1 MIALNQRYSY
11 RDICD
16 SLQVLSEC
24 YGDFCIC
31 RIVGTS
37 QDDRMIYMLRMG
49 FGQKSLICTAGIHGR
64 ESVNPVLI
72 LRMIED
78 YALSFRFHRKIQD
91 CDVETLLRQYS
102 ICFIPV
108 VNPDGYEIALK
119 GFETIENPIYRRM
132 ARARNISHENWKYNA
147 RGVDINRNFPCRS
160 YVQQQLYEYPG
171 SESETQM
178 LMRVFRDYDTVAY
191 LDFHSRGK
199 IIYYYRN
206 AMPHTYNQ
214 RCRQYARA
222 LQHVSGYAL
231 GRKEEELLSNVSGG
245 NSVHFYSEQ
254 TGKPAI
260 TIETL
265 PQDAPFPP
273 EVSSHETSY
282 EEIRAVPLSMLEA
295 LNAGERSIPRL

>member
-1 MIALNQRYSY
+1 
-11 RDICD
+11 
-16 SLQVLSEC
+16 
-24 YGDFCIC
+24 
-31 RIVGTS
+31 
-37 QDDRMIYMLRMG
+37 
-49 FGQKSLICTAGIHGR
+49 
-64 ESVNPVLI
+64 
-72 LRMIED
+72 
-78 YALSFRFHRKIQD
+78 
-91 CDVETLLRQYS
+91 
-102 ICFIPV
+102 
-108 VNPDGYEIALK
+108 
-119 GFETIENPIYRRM
+119 
-132 ARARNISHENWKYNA
+132 
-147 RGVDINRNFPCRS
+147 
-160 YVQQQLYEYPG
+160 
-171 SESETQM
+171 
-178 LMRVFRDYDTVAY
+178 
-191 LDFHSRGK
+191 
-199 IIYYYRN
+199 
-206 AMPHTYNQ
+206 MPHTYNQ

>member
-11 RDICD
+11 QDICT

-24 YGDFCIC
+24 YSDFCLC

-37 QDDRMIYMLRMG
+37 QDDRMIHMLRMG
-49 FGQKSLICTAGIHGR
+49 FGQKNLICTAGVHGR
-64 ESVNPVLI
+64 ESVNPVLM

-78 YALSFRFHRKIQD
+78 YALAFRFRQKIGEY
-91 CDVETLLRQYS
+91 DVAKLLRKYS

-108 VNPDGYEIALK
+108 VNPDGYEIATT
-119 GFETIENPIYRRM
+119 GFDIIENPIYRRM
-132 ARARNISHENWKYNA
+132 ARERNISHENWKYNA

-178 LMRVFRDYDTVAY
+178 LMRVFRDYETAAY
-191 LDFHSRGK
+191 LDFHSRGR

-231 GRKEEELLSNVSGG
+231 GRKEEELLSTVSGG
-245 NSVHFYSEQ
+245 NSVHFYSEL
-254 TGKPAI
+254 TGNPAI
-260 TIETL
+260 TVETL
-265 PQDAPFPP
+265 PLDAPFPP
-273 EVSSHETSY
+273 ELSSHTEAYS
-282 EEIRAVPLSMLEA
+282 EIKAIPLSLLEA
-295 LNAGERSIPRL
+295 L